1 MNKRTF
7 PWMAVAVLSPFLL
20 SCGAGEDKAPYGLQC
35 EYLENPVGIDVEHPR
50 LTWKLPDLDAKDA
63 PSLSVYLS
71 ADSSCVKGQNPK
83 CLCKELPFGTNLL
96 AVEQDTLQAGA
107 TYYWAVAADGKLSA
121 VASFTM
127 AFPLDAPWISDGHDA
142 AYKPSSLF
150 RKSIVVK
157 EGLKR
162 AYWMIASAGLHELHI
177 NGAKVGDHYLD
188 PMFTRFDKRILSV
201 THDVTKLLHAGTNEL
216 QVQLGNGW
224 YNHQSKAV
232 WFFDEAVWRN
242 RPSFSARLVLEYSDG
257 KKECV
262 LSDESWET
270 TDSPVVFNSIYTAEH
285 YDARIDVSQAEWG
298 KARLVDCPTR
308 LVKSQLLRPIR
319 NVAKWEAKY
328 VKKLNDSLY
337 VYYFPKNMAGIVRF
351 TAKGERGTVV
361 RLKHGEMLNADS
373 TVSTANIDYHYRPV
387 GDSDPFQTDIV
398 TLSGSEDVFE
408 PKFNYKGFQYVEV
421 SASAPLALDEQSVV
435 ALELHSD
442 VPAKGRWHSSSD
454 LLNKLWAATNNSY
467 LSNLFGYPT
476 DCPQREKNG
485 WTGDAFWMAEVGLY
499 NFDVITIY
507 EKWIADFADEQ
518 RPNGE
523 LPAIVP
529 TAGWGYDWANGVDW
543 TSAVVFIP
551 WMIYQYYGDAQLLE
565 NMYGPMKR
573 YMDFV
578 AMKLDGNLTDWGLG
592 DWIPVKTVSE
602 LKLMTS
608 TYYYADLCIMSK
620 VASLLGREDESLAY
634 RSQADAVRQ
643 SINDA
648 YLDKETGIYANGSQ
662 TELAM
667 PLYWGVVPDEYKAKV
682 AAELNARVVANG
694 YHLDVGVHG
703 CRTLLGALSD
713 NGYIDTA
720 YRLAVQDTYPS
731 WGYWIKQGATT
742 LHENWKTD
750 VIIDNSLNHIM
761 FGEIGI
767 WLYKHLAGI
776 TVDDSQ
782 PGFRLTHLKPYFP
795 SGMDY
800 LDVDYDTPWGRLA
813 VSWKRE
819 GGSIRYRVSVPA
831 GMTVDLS
838 LPDGQGHE
846 MLASGTHEFTWKI

>member
-1 MNKRTF
+1 MNKKTF
-7 PWMAVAVLSPFLL
+7 SRMAVAALSPFLL
-20 SCGAGEDKAPYGLQC
+20 SCGAGEEKAPYDLQC
-35 EYLENPVGIDVEHPR
+35 EYLENPIGIDVECPR
-50 LTWKLPDLDAKDA
+50 LTWKLPDLAGDVS
-63 PSLSVYLS
+63 SLSVYLS
-71 ADSSCVKGQNPK
+71 ADSLKVKEQNPQ
-83 CLCKELPFGTNLL
+83 CLYKELPFGTNLL
-96 AVEQDTLQAGA
+96 TVKQDSLQAGT
-107 TYYWAVAADGKLSA
+107 TYYWAVAVAGNASTM
-121 VASFTM
+121 ASFTM
-127 AFPLDAPWISDGHDA
+127 AFPLDAPWISDNHDA
-142 AYKPSSLF
+142 DYKPSPLF
-150 RKSIVVK
+150 RKGIVVK
-157 EGLKR
+157 DGLKR
-162 AYWMIASAGLHELHI
+162 AYWTVASAGLHELHI
-177 NGAKVGDHYLD
+177 NGEKVGDHYLD

-201 THDVTKLLHAGTNEL
+201 THDVTKLLHAGKNEL
-216 QVQLGNGW
+216 LVQLGNGW

-232 WFFDEAVWRN
+232 WFFDKAVWRD
-242 RPSFSARLVLEYSDG
+242 RPSFSARLILEYADG
-257 KKECV
+257 KREDV
-262 LSDESWET
+262 LTDESWET

-285 YDARIDVSQAEWG
+285 YDARIDVSQSEWVE
-298 KARLVDCPTR
+298 AHLVDCPTS

-319 NVAKWEAKY
+319 NVAEWEA
-328 VKKLNDSLY
+328 VRMKKLNDSSY

-351 TAKGERGTVV
+351 TAKGDRGTVV

-387 GDSDPFQTDIV
+387 DDSDPFQTDIV

-421 SASAPLALDEQSVV
+421 SASAPLSLNEQSVV

-442 VPAKGRWHSSSD
+442 VPVKGRWHSSSE

-507 EKWIADFADEQ
+507 EKWMADFSDEQ

-529 TAGWGYDWANGVDW
+529 TSGWGYDWANGVDW

-551 WMIYQYYGDAQLLE
+551 WLIYQYYGDAHLLE
-565 NMYGPMKR
+565 EMYDPMKC

-578 AMKLDGNLTDWGLG
+578 ATKLDGNLTDWGLG
-592 DWIPVKTVSE
+592 DWIPVKAVSDVR
-602 LKLMTS
+602 LMAS
-608 TYYYADLCIMSK
+608 IYYYADLCIMAK
-620 VASLLGREDESLAY
+620 AAALLGRNGESLDY
-634 RSQADAVRQ
+634 RQKADDVCQA
-643 SINDA
+643 INNA
-648 YLDKETGIYANGSQ
+648 YLDTERCIYANGSQ

-667 PLYWGVVPDEYKAKV
+667 PLYFGIVPKEYRKGV
-682 AAELNARVVANG
+682 AENLNRRVVADN

-703 CRTLLGALSD
+703 CKTLLGALSD
-713 NGYIDTA
+713 NGYMETA

-767 WLYKHLAGI
+767 WLYQYLAGI
-776 TVDDSQ
+776 VPDEGE
-782 PGFRLTHLKPYFP
+782 PGFRKTHLKPCFP
-795 SGMDY
+795 ED
-800 LDVDYDTPWGRLA
+800 LDALEVDYDTPLGRLA

-831 GMTVDLS
+831 GMAVDLS